1 MTTATDVTQ
10 LAPNQ
15 IREAGEVL
23 ARAFHDDPYWSW
35 VLPDE
40 CKRAQV
46 LPWFM
51 EVWVRCCH
59 KYGQVHTTADNVAGV
74 AAWMPPGKFPASLVT
89 MMLAGMVFVPLKFG
103 PAAFGRLMSSTN
115 YVERLHK
122 RDVPLRHW
130 YLPTLGVDPPRQ
142 GQGVGS
148 ALIQPV
154 LSRAD
159 AEGLLCYLETETAG
173 NVAFY
178 ERHGF
183 EVVVEDDMP
192 DGGPHFW
199 TMKREPQG

>member
-1 MTTATDVTQ
+1 M
-10 LAPNQ
+10 
-15 IREAGEVL
+15 
-23 ARAFHDDPYWSW
+23 
-35 VLPDE
+35 
-40 CKRAQV
+40 
-46 LPWFM
+46 PWFM
-51 EVWVRCCH
+51 EVWARYCH

-183 EVVVEDDMP
+183 EVVVEDDLP
-192 DGGPHFW
+192 RGGPHFW
-199 TMKREPQG
+199 TMKREPIR

>member
-1 MTTATDVTQ
+1 MTTEAEVVQLPQTQ
-10 LAPNQ
+10 VG
-15 IREAGEVL
+15 EAGEVL
-23 ARAFHDDPYWSW
+23 DRALHDDPFWMW
-35 VLPDE
+35 LLPDE
-40 CKRAQV
+40 SKRARV
-46 LPWFM
+46 LPWLM
-51 EVWVRCCH
+51 AVRVRYCHRYGEVD
-59 KYGQVHTTADNVAGV
+59 TTADKVQGV
-74 AAWMPPGKFPASLVT
+74 ALWIPPGKYPISYMRA
-89 MMLAGMVFVPLKFG
+89 MLLGWILAPLKLG
-103 PAAFGRLMSSTN
+103 PADFGRVMRAANHL
-115 YVERLHK
+115 ERLHK

-183 EVVVEDDMP
+183 EVVVEDDLP
-192 DGGPHFW
+192 RGGPHFW
-199 TMKREPQG
+199 TMKREPKG

>member
-1 MTTATDVTQ
+1 
-10 LAPNQ
+10 
-15 IREAGEVL
+15 
-23 ARAFHDDPYWSW
+23 
-35 VLPDE
+35 
-40 CKRAQV
+40 
-46 LPWFM
+46 
-51 EVWVRCCH
+51 
-59 KYGQVHTTADNVAGV
+59 
-74 AAWMPPGKFPASLVT
+74 
-89 MMLAGMVFVPLKFG
+89 
-103 PAAFGRLMSSTN
+103 
-115 YVERLHK
+115 LHK

-183 EVVVEDDMP
+183 EVVVEDDLP
-192 DGGPHFW
+192 RGGPHFW
-199 TMKREPQG
+199 TMKREPKG